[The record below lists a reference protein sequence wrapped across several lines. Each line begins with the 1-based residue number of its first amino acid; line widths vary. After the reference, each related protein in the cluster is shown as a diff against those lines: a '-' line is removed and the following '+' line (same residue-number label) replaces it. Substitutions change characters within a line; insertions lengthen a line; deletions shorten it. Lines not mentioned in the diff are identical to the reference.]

1 MQSSTEGKGV
11 IAMETDRL
19 VDDYLR
25 RLEAAAAHLGRP
37 RRAELVLEIR
47 EHIETALRE
56 EDAASEAAVRNVL
69 ERLGPPEEIVEAVE
83 IPPEETRAGTRR
95 LETAAIVALLVPF
108 LGWLVGAALVMLSRA
123 WSAREKLVGLALLV
137 LALVI
142 PAVGFVI
149 GSSDGVSEPVRVGAP
164 DEPTT
169 STGDVEV
176 AFMFLV
182 FAIGL
187 PSAVYFAW
195 RLRRE
200 TATAA

>member
-1 MQSSTEGKGV
+1 MTT
-11 IAMETDRL
+11 METDRL

-25 RLEAAAAHLGRP
+25 RLEAAAAHLPRP

-56 EDAASEAAVRNVL
+56 EDAASESAVRNVL

-83 IPPEETRAGTRR
+83 IPPQETRAGTRK

-108 LGWLVGAALVMLSRA
+108 LGWLVGSALVMLSRA

-142 PAVGFVI
+142 PALGFVI
-149 GSSDGVSEPVRVGAP
+149 DGVSRPVRVGTL
-164 DEPTT
+164 DEPAT
-169 STGDVEV
+169 STGHVEV
-176 AFMFLV
+176 AFVFLV
-182 FAIGL
+182 FAVGL

-200 TATAA
+200 SATAA